1 MPLVSFLLALY
12 LILIL
17 LSPSEILSFRHFR
30 RKKLKT
36 MPTTHG
42 AGSPNQQLYS
52 LFPKKKK
59 GSKKN
64 EELEEGVSI

>member
-1 MPLVSFLLALY
+1 
-12 LILIL
+12 
-17 LSPSEILSFRHFR
+17 
-30 RKKLKT
+30 

-42 AGSPNQQLYS
+42 VGSPNQQLYS

-64 EELEEGVSI
+64 EELEEGVSPDKEHHKSALI

>member
-1 MPLVSFLLALY
+1 
-12 LILIL
+12 
-17 LSPSEILSFRHFR
+17 
-30 RKKLKT
+30 

-64 EELEEGVSI
+64 EEHEDGVSLSGKRPSYEFKSSWI

>member
-1 MPLVSFLLALY
+1 
-12 LILIL
+12 
-17 LSPSEILSFRHFR
+17 
-30 RKKLKT
+30 

-64 EELEEGVSI
+64 EQLEDGVSLSEKGLLYKFDVKLSGEEILL